1 MARSI
6 TMVTTIEF
14 SLSTICFDGI
24 STKLV
29 KQIKLITVEP
39 LTAIINQ
46 MINTGIFP
54 DLLKIAKISPIYKK
68 DDETEFSN
76 YRPISLLPAIS
87 NIFEKVISTQ
97 TYKYF
102 TKQKLFYKSQYG
114 FRNEHSTEYA
124 TLEIVDRLMTEM
136 DKNETL
142 INIYLDRSKAFDT
155 LDHNILIQKFKYYGI
170 KGINLELFQNYLTE
184 RKQYVD
190 FDNTKSDMLDINTGV
205 PQGSILGPLLFII
218 YI

>member
-29 KQIKLITVEP
+29 KQIKLIIIEP

-46 MINTGIFP
+46 MLNTGIFP

-76 YRPISLLPAIS
+76 YRPISLLPTIS
-87 NIFEKVISTQ
+87 KIFEKVISTQ
-97 TYKYF
+97 TYEYF

-124 TLEIVDRLMTEM
+124 ALQIVDRLMTEM
-136 DKNETL
+136 YKNETP
-142 INIYLDRSKAFDT
+142 IIIYLDLSKAFW
-155 LDHNILIQKFKYYGI
+155 HS
-170 KGINLELFQNYLTE
+170 
-184 RKQYVD
+184 RPQYP
-190 FDNTKSDMLDINTGV
+190 NTKT
-205 PQGSILGPLLFII
+205 
-218 YI
+218 